1 MMADVEKVKRVKKGL
16 ACCSTDAYKCDDCPY
31 IQRQMFSNNCTGYMK
46 ICADAMSVIDELQAE
61 IERLKERVPKK
72 GEWLQ
77 TDKPDITAALH
88 PNCSVCGKEVTN
100 HYAFCPFCGTDMR
113 DSYEY
118 IRNMT

>member
-1 MMADVEKVKRVKKGL
+1 MNDLIKRISDAKEMIERKPNQ
-16 ACCSTDAYKCDDCPY
+16 STVDYTIYGVLTDCD
-31 IQRQMFSNNCTGYMK
+31 IMLKSQ
-46 ICADAMSVIDELQAE
+46 QAE

-77 TDKPDITAALH
+77 TDKPDITAAWH
-88 PNCSVCGKEVTN
+88 PHCSVCGKEVTN

-118 IRNMT
+118 ISNMT

>member
-61 IERLKERVPKK
+61 IERLQPKK
-72 GEWLQ
+72 GKWIFKGQ
-77 TDKPDITAALH
+77 TNAYGGTVIQ
-88 PNCSVCGKEVTN
+88 
-100 HYAFCPFCGTDMR
+100 CPFCDDKYAAHNPSDEHFCRNCGAKLTD
-113 DSYEY
+113 
-118 IRNMT
+118 